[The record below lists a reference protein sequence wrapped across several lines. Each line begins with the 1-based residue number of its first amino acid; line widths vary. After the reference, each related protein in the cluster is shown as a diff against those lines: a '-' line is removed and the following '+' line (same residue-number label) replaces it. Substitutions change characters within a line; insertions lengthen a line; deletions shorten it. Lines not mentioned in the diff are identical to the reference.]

1 MKNSGKSTSKKV
13 ATKASEALQNEDTG
27 HNTKSSAGSAL
38 SQRNAPQKKTSE
50 DAAESAS
57 KVLQDGRTADD
68 SKSVAGSA
76 LSQKES
82 GTKKSNKK

>member
-1 MKNSGKSTSKKV
+1 MKNSGKSTSKEV
-13 ATKASEALQNEDTG
+13 ATKASEALQSDDTG
-27 HNTKSSAGSAL
+27 ENTKSSAGSAL
-38 SQRNAPQKKTSE
+38 SQRNAPNKSTSE

-57 KVLQDGRTADD
+57 HVLKDGTTADD

-82 GTKKSNKK
+82 SKKTSKNK